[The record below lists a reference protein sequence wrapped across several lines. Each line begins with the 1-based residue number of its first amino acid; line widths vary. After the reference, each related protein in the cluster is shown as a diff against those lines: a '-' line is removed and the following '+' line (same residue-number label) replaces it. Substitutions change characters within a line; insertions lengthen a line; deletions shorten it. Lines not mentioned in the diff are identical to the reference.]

1 MRFSSSFKVG
11 LLTIIS
17 LIILVFSVL
26 WIKGRTLSTATR
38 ITVNFKDANGM
49 RPGNGVQLMG
59 LRVGQVEEVTPVI
72 NDENSYIKIKFV
84 ITEKNVSIPL
94 ASSISIQQSGL
105 IGEQFLEITPPQVR
119 TLYIGANNSDELI
132 HSNNDV
138 VMNLSNEKNVLVG
151 RIENV
156 EVIKSNLLPNDVKE
170 YIKTN
175 FAYKIN
181 YIINLPGLILPYDE
195 ISGEI
200 IKDKNH
206 NKLKLFSLNNEH
218 FNKPQGCLKY
228 TVIEP
233 LRLSDFMDL
242 QYRSAQ
248 AFTETNTRLA
258 QLLSDDVIVQLKES
272 VDNIRILTQTANT
285 TLEKAQ
291 LLIDNSRQDLNEL
304 MQMANEVS
312 DKIILLTDNLNEV
325 VGDETFKTSLTT
337 TAQSVN
343 RLSMNLNSIIE
354 DPTTKQTMENI
365 NIISSNLSQISSYVN
380 DATTD
385 PQLKANVNKTVSK
398 LNTALDELAITL
410 NTVNTVTASDK
421 CLIKRTIDDV
431 SQTAFNLKKFST
443 KLNKRF
449 LLFRLMF

>member
-17 LIILVFSVL
+17 VIILVFSVL
-26 WIKGRTLSTATR
+26 WIKGRALSTATR

-59 LRVGQVEEVTPVI
+59 LRVGQVEEVTPYI
-72 NDENSYIKIKFV
+72 DNENSYVKIKFV

-105 IGEQFLEITPPQVR
+105 IGEQFLEITPPQIR
-119 TLYIGANNSDELI
+119 TLYIGADNSDVLL
-132 HSNNDV
+132 HSKSDV
-138 VMNLSNEKNVLVG
+138 VMNLGDEKNVSVG
-151 RIENV
+151 KIENV
-156 EVIKSNLLPNDVKE
+156 QILKSNLLPNDVKE
-170 YIKTN
+170 IIKTKY
-175 FAYKIN
+175 AYKVN
-181 YIINLPGLILPYDE
+181 YMITLPGLILPYDE
-195 ISGEI
+195 ISGKI
-200 IKDKNH
+200 VNDKNH

-218 FNKPQGCLKY
+218 FNKPESCLKY
-228 TVIEP
+228 TIIEP

-272 VDNIRILTQTANT
+272 VDNIRILTKTANT
-285 TLEKAQ
+285 TMEKAQ
-291 LLIDNSRQDLNEL
+291 LLLDNSRQDLNEL

-312 DKIILLTDNLNEV
+312 DKIIVLTDNLNDV
-325 VGDETFKTSLTT
+325 VGDETFKTTLTT

-343 RLSMNLNSIIE
+343 KLSINLNSIIE

-365 NIISSNLSQISSYVN
+365 KVISSNLSQISSYVN

-385 PQLKANVNKTVSK
+385 PKLKANVNKSVSK

-410 NTVNTVTASDK
+410 NTVNSLTANDK
-421 CLIKRTIDDV
+421 CMIQRTLNDV
-431 SQTAFNLKKFST
+431 SQTASNLKKFST

>member
-17 LIILVFSVL
+17 VIILVFSVL
-26 WIKGRTLSTATR
+26 WIKGRALSTATR

-72 NDENSYIKIKFV
+72 DNENSYIKIKFV

-105 IGEQFLEITPPQVR
+105 IGEQFLEITPPQIR
-119 TLYIGANNSDELI
+119 TLYIGANNSDELL
-132 HSNNDV
+132 HSKSDV
-138 VMNLSNEKNVLVG
+138 VMNLGDEKNVSVG
-151 RIENV
+151 KIENV
-156 EVIKSNLLPNDVKE
+156 QLLKSNLLPNDVKE
-170 YIKTN
+170 TIKSKY
-175 FAYKIN
+175 AYKIN
-181 YIINLPGLILPYDE
+181 YMITLPGLILPYDE

-200 IKDKNH
+200 VNDKKH

-218 FNKPQGCLKY
+218 FNKPQECLKY

-272 VDNIRILTQTANT
+272 VDNIRTLTKTANT
-285 TLEKAQ
+285 TMEKAQ
-291 LLIDNSRQDLNEL
+291 LLLDNSRQDLNEL

-312 DKIILLTDNLNEV
+312 DKIILLTNNLNEV
-325 VGDETFKTSLTT
+325 VGDETFKTTLTT

-354 DPTTKQTMENI
+354 DPTTKQTMENMKV
-365 NIISSNLSQISSYVN
+365 ISSNLAQISAYVN

-385 PQLKANVNKTVSK
+385 PKLKSNINKSVSK

-410 NTVNTVTASDK
+410 NTVNSLTANDK
-421 CLIKRTIDDV
+421 CLIQRTLNDV
-431 SQTAFNLKKFST
+431 SQTASNLNKFST

>member
-17 LIILVFSVL
+17 LIILVLSIL
-26 WIKGRTLSTATR
+26 WIKGRALSTATR

-94 ASSISIQQSGL
+94 ASSVSIQQSGL
-105 IGEQFLEITPPQVR
+105 IGEQFLEITPPQVK
-119 TLYIGANNSDELI
+119 TLYIAANNSKELI

-138 VMNLSNEKNVLVG
+138 VMNLGNEKNVIVG
-151 RIENV
+151 HIENV
-156 EVIKSNLLPNDVKE
+156 EVIKSNLLPNDIKE
-170 YIKTN
+170 NIRTN
-175 FAYKIN
+175 FAYKVN
-181 YIINLPGLILPYDE
+181 YLITMPGLILPYEE
-195 ISGEI
+195 ISGKI

-206 NKLKLFSLNNEH
+206 NKLMLFSINNEH

-258 QLLSDDVIVQLKES
+258 QLLSDDVIIQLKES

-312 DKIILLTDNLNEV
+312 DKIIILTDNLNEV
-325 VGDETFKTSLTT
+325 VGDETFKTTLTT

-365 NIISSNLSQISSYVN
+365 KIISSNLSQISSYVN

-385 PQLKANVNKTVSK
+385 PQLKENVNKTVSK

-431 SQTAFNLKKFST
+431 SQTASNLKKFST

>member
-17 LIILVFSVL
+17 VIILVFSVL
-26 WIKGRTLSTATR
+26 WIKGRALSTATR

-59 LRVGQVEEVTPVI
+59 LRVGQVEEVTPYI
-72 NDENSYIKIKFV
+72 DNENSYVKIKFV

-105 IGEQFLEITPPQVR
+105 IGEQFLEITPPQIR
-119 TLYIGANNSDELI
+119 TLYIGADNSDDLL
-132 HSNNDV
+132 HSKSDV
-138 VMNLSNEKNVLVG
+138 VMNLGDEKNVSVG
-151 RIENV
+151 KIENV
-156 EVIKSNLLPNDVKE
+156 QILKSNLLPNDVKE
-170 YIKTN
+170 IIKTKY
-175 FAYKIN
+175 AYKVN
-181 YIINLPGLILPYDE
+181 YMITLPGLILPYDE
-195 ISGEI
+195 ISGKI
-200 IKDKNH
+200 VNDKNH

-218 FNKPQGCLKY
+218 FNKPESCLKY
-228 TVIEP
+228 TIIEP

-272 VDNIRILTQTANT
+272 VDNIRILTKTANT
-285 TLEKAQ
+285 TMEKAQ
-291 LLIDNSRQDLNEL
+291 LLLDNSRQDLNEL

-312 DKIILLTDNLNEV
+312 DKIIVLTDNLNDV
-325 VGDETFKTSLTT
+325 VGDETFKTTLTT

-343 RLSMNLNSIIE
+343 KLSINLNSIIE

-365 NIISSNLSQISSYVN
+365 KVISSNLSQISSYVN

-385 PQLKANVNKTVSK
+385 PKLKANVNKSVSK

-410 NTVNTVTASDK
+410 NTVNSLTANDK
-421 CLIKRTIDDV
+421 CMIQTLNDV
-431 SQTAFNLKKFST
+431 SQTASNLKKFST

>member
-17 LIILVFSVL
+17 VVILVFSIL
-26 WIKGRTLSTATR
+26 WVKGRALSTATR

-59 LRVGQVEEVTPVI
+59 LRVGQVEEVTPYI
-72 NDENSYIKIKFV
+72 DNENSYVKIKFV
-84 ITEKNVSIPL
+84 ITEKNVSIPM

-105 IGEQFLEITPPQVR
+105 IGEQFLEITPPQIK
-119 TLYIGANNSDELI
+119 TIYISANNSKDLI
-132 HSNNDV
+132 HSKSDV
-138 VMNLSNEKNVLVG
+138 VMDLSDEKNVKVG
-151 RIENV
+151 HIENV
-156 EVIKSNLLPNDVKE
+156 EFMKSKLLPNDIKE
-170 YIKTN
+170 TIKTN
-175 FAYKIN
+175 YAYKVN
-181 YIINLPGLILPYDE
+181 YIITLPGLVLPFDE
-195 ISGEI
+195 MAGKIISDNEH
-200 IKDKNH
+200 K
-206 NKLKLFSLNNEH
+206 KLKLFSLNNEH
-218 FNKPQGCLKY
+218 FNKPQECLKY

-242 QYRSAQ
+242 QYKSAK

-272 VDNIRILTQTANT
+272 VDNIRILTKTANT
-285 TLEKAQ
+285 TMEKAQ
-291 LLIDNSRQDLNEL
+291 LLLDNSRQDLNEL
-304 MQMANEVS
+304 MVMANRVS

-325 VGDETFKTSLTT
+325 VGDETFKTTLTT

-343 RLSMNLNSIIE
+343 KLSNNLNTLLE
-354 DPTTKQTMENI
+354 DPSSKQTIENI
-365 NIISSNLSQISSYVN
+365 KIISSNLAQISTYVN
-380 DATTD
+380 DATAD
-385 PQLKANVNKTVSK
+385 PQLKANVNKTVAK

-410 NTVNTVTASDK
+410 NTVNSLTANDK
-421 CLIKRTIDDV
+421 CMIQRTLNDV
-431 SQTAFNLKKFST
+431 SQTASNLKKFST

>member
-17 LIILVFSVL
+17 VIILVFSVL
-26 WIKGRTLSTATR
+26 WIKGRALSTATR

-59 LRVGQVEEVTPVI
+59 LRVGQAEEVTPYI
-72 NDENSYIKIKFV
+72 DNENSYVKIKFV

-105 IGEQFLEITPPQVR
+105 IGEQFLEITPPQIR
-119 TLYIGANNSDELI
+119 TLYIGADNSDDLL
-132 HSNNDV
+132 HSKSDV
-138 VMNLSNEKNVLVG
+138 VMNLGDEKNVSVG
-151 RIENV
+151 KIENV
-156 EVIKSNLLPNDVKE
+156 QILKSNLLPNDVKE
-170 YIKTN
+170 IIKTKY
-175 FAYKIN
+175 AYKVN
-181 YIINLPGLILPYDE
+181 YMITLPGLILPYDE
-195 ISGEI
+195 ISGKI
-200 IKDKNH
+200 VNDKNH

-218 FNKPQGCLKY
+218 FNKPESCLKY
-228 TVIEP
+228 TIIEP

-272 VDNIRILTQTANT
+272 VDNIRILTKTANT
-285 TLEKAQ
+285 TMEKAQ
-291 LLIDNSRQDLNEL
+291 LLLDNSRQDLNEL

-312 DKIILLTDNLNEV
+312 DKIIVLTDNLNDV
-325 VGDETFKTSLTT
+325 VGDETFKTTLTT

-343 RLSMNLNSIIE
+343 KLSINLNSIIE

-365 NIISSNLSQISSYVN
+365 KVISSNLSQISSYVN

-385 PQLKANVNKTVSK
+385 PKLKANVNKSVSK

-410 NTVNTVTASDK
+410 NTVNSLTANDK
-421 CLIKRTIDDV
+421 CMIQRTLNDV
-431 SQTAFNLKKFST
+431 SQTASNLKKFST